1 MYGSRYG
8 ETYVFAHGGLCG
20 HPSLTDYAVEGPV
33 NARLGTAERVAYR
46 VGVLDG
52 ALSTE
57 TLW

>member
-1 MYGSRYG
+1 MFFRMGDC
-8 ETYVFAHGGLCG
+8 VV
-20 HPSLTDYAVEGPV
+20 HPSPTDYAVEGPV
-33 NARLGTAERVAYR
+33 NARLGTAEPVAYR